1 MPTTQAKRSTGTR
14 LFQKVLP
21 LSLPITFL
29 GHLWW
34 PVGTPAFAPAP
45 PPAAQKLDEPPS
57 SANMTLGYVDGIIS
71 AMFTIT
77 DDLNKAVKS
86 YVRHV
91 DEDIARYDRGPRAA
105 DTDING
111 GEPDTMQSAIRKAF
125 TARALVSSSGE
136 QPGLVADSKEIQN
149 LILMARRRI
158 DASDAANKWLLV
170 VSAPELN
177 GGDAKQKKIRH
188 AQLLKAREAV
198 EAAAGKA
205 LLGLPIIIPGGDS
218 SKESAFEGI
227 FSGRVALPQ
236 RKSGDGSSPSL
247 DHSQDKS
254 IEVASAFLPLHW
266 EPGQLTP
273 LISGQGYRMAL
284 ANLGVKDA
292 KGRYAF
298 YQEEWIQRGGVVL
311 RMGQITGVD
320 SVSGQHVLI
329 KRYPTREMPGRLEEV
344 YTPGS
349 LNETR
354 FAKPPETEPAREE
367 AESILAKL
375 TRSNAELPAARERFR
390 NALGTGLARS
400 DRRLRDKGDGT
411 LDTDLPEEVRMQLY
425 AIRGHL
431 LHATIILEAE
441 KNLREETRAAE
452 KGVDELKRVAAWA
465 NRSALEEPTPATPAA
480 EWDRLQSRADDAIY
494 TSRKVIESTLAALPP
509 DLSDRNAK
517 FPELSKNF
525 IVHMVGVRASTAP
538 GMAIWQEIWDLG
550 VPAAGRRRL
559 RQEID
564 TIVIDPATGDQ
575 MRLSHQVKYY
585 PAEHDESLVDAYE
598 RLGGPVAPPMEVI
611 VPPSLFHGPELRSG
625 I

>member
-1 MPTTQAKRSTGTR
+1 MPATRAKRSTGTR
-14 LFQKVLP
+14 LFQKVLS

-34 PVGTPAFAPAP
+34 PVGI
-45 PPAAQKLDEPPS
+45 AAQKLNEPPS
-57 SANMTLGYVDGIIS
+57 SANMTLGSVDGIIN
-71 AMFTIT
+71 AIFTIA
-77 DDLNKAVKS
+77 DDLNKAAKS
-86 YVRHV
+86 YVRHA
-91 DEDIARYDRGPRAA
+91 DEGVARYDRGPRAA
-105 DTDING
+105 DTDITG
-111 GEPDTMQSAIRKAF
+111 GEAETMQSAIRKAF
-125 TARALVSSSGE
+125 AARALVSSSDE
-136 QPGLVADSKEIQN
+136 QPGLVADLKEIQN
-149 LILMARRRI
+149 LILTARRRI
-158 DASDAANKWLLV
+158 DDSDAANKWLLV
-170 VSAPELN
+170 VSAPELSGG

-205 LLGLPIIIPGGDS
+205 LLGLPIALPDGDS

-236 RKSGDGSSPSL
+236 RKSGDASTPPP
-247 DHSQDKS
+247 DHS
-254 IEVASAFLPLHW
+254 IEAASALLPLHW
-266 EPGQLTP
+266 DPGQLTP

-284 ANLGVKDA
+284 ANLGMKDA
-292 KGRYAF
+292 KGRYVF
-298 YQEEWIQRGGVVL
+298 YQEEWIQRGRVVL

-320 SVSGQHVLI
+320 AVSRQHVLI
-329 KRYPTREMPGRLEEV
+329 KRYPAREMPGRLEEV

-354 FAKPPETEPAREE
+354 FAKPPDSGPAWEE
-367 AESILAKL
+367 AEAVLTKL
-375 TRSNAELPAARERFR
+375 TRLNAELPAARQRYR
-390 NALGTGLARS
+390 NALETGLARS
-400 DRRLRDKGDGT
+400 DRRLQERKDDG
-411 LDTDLPEEVRMQLY
+411 LDTGLPADARVQLY

-431 LHATIILEAE
+431 LHATAILEAE
-441 KNLREETRAAE
+441 KNLREDMRAAE
-452 KGVDELKRVAAWA
+452 KSVDELKRVAAWA
-465 NRSALEEPTPATPAA
+465 NRSALEEPSPVTPAA
-480 EWDRLQSRADDAIY
+480 DWDRLQSRADDAIY

-525 IVHMVGVRASTAP
+525 IVHMVGVRASMAP

-550 VPAAGRRRL
+550 VPASGQRRV

-564 TIVIDPATGDQ
+564 IIVIDPATGDQ
-575 MRLSHQVKYY
+575 MRLSHQAKFY
-585 PAEHDESLVDAYE
+585 PAERDESLVDAYE

-611 VPPSLFHGPELRSG
+611 VPPSLFHGPALHSG

>member
-1 MPTTQAKRSTGTR
+1 M
-14 LFQKVLP
+14 
-21 LSLPITFL
+21 
-29 GHLWW
+29 
-34 PVGTPAFAPAP
+34 PAFAPAP
-45 PPAAQKLDEPPS
+45 PPAAQKLDVPPPPS
-57 SANMTLGYVDGIIS
+57 NMTIDSVDGIIN
-71 AMFTIT
+71 AMFTIA
-77 DDLNKAVKS
+77 DDLNKAAKS
-86 YVRHV
+86 YSRHA
-91 DEDIARYDRGPRAA
+91 DEEIAKYDRGPRAA

-125 TARALVSSSGE
+125 AARALVSSSGG
-136 QPGLVADSKEIQN
+136 QPGLVADAKEIQN
-149 LILMARRRI
+149 LIVTARRRI
-158 DASDAANKWLLV
+158 DESDAANRWLLV

-177 GGDAKQKKIRH
+177 GGGGDAKQKKIRH
-188 AQLLKAREAV
+188 AQLVKAREAV

-205 LLGLPIIIPGGDS
+205 LLGLPIVPPDSLADGES

-227 FSGRVALPQ
+227 FAGRVALPQ
-236 RKSGDGSSPSL
+236 RKSGDASNPTPN
-247 DHSQDKS
+247 QS
-254 IEVASAFLPLHW
+254 IESVSALLPLHW

-273 LISGQGYRMAL
+273 LINGQGYRMAL

-292 KGRYAF
+292 KGRDAF
-298 YQEEWIQRGGVVL
+298 YQEEWIQRGRVVL

-320 SVSGQHVLI
+320 RASGQHVLI

-344 YTPGS
+344 YSPGT

-354 FAKPPETEPAREE
+354 FAKPPEREPAREE
-367 AESILAKL
+367 AEAVLTEL
-375 TRSNAELPAARERFR
+375 TRLNAELPAARQRYQ

-400 DRRLRDKGDGT
+400 DRRLHDKGDGG
-411 LDTDLPEEVRMQLY
+411 LDTGLPEEARVQLY

-431 LHATIILEAE
+431 LHATVILDAE
-441 KNLREETRAAE
+441 KHLREDTRAAE

-465 NRSALEEPTPATPAA
+465 SRSALEEASPATQAA

-494 TSRKVIESTLAALPP
+494 TSRKVIESTLAVLPP

-550 VPAAGRRRL
+550 VPATGRRRV

-564 TIVIDPATGDQ
+564 IIVIDPATGDQ

-585 PAEHDESLVDAYE
+585 PAERDETLVDAYE

-625 I
+625 T